1 MRKVSVICIGCE
13 SDYIDQT
20 LTAQTY
26 QNLEVVEAA
35 IGGVFTKILRII
47 VKIRTVITF
56 AF

>member
-35 IGGVFTKILRII
+35 IGGVFIKILRII